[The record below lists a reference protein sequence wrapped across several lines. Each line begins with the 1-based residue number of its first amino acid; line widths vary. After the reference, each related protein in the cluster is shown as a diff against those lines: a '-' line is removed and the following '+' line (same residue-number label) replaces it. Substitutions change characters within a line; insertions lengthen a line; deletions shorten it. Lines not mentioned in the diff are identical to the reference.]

1 MSEQQQTAVSATA
14 SNISSLYPDPP
25 MYYKL
30 FTQENITKF
39 NDKNENNKDL
49 QFLDVYDKIIEN
61 ENLLKND
68 NVTYKATNEV
78 SRNFYKQTRN
88 LIIKKE
94 KEEQEEAEEEENI
107 DYFIPPNIPEDD
119 GLEQFSM
126 FGNLWNIKDTLPDLG
141 PIQLF
146 PKQTEETE
154 ENDESKKLLDKKKE
168 LKKLTKSL
176 LLNFLLLITN
186 LSVDTDLKL
195 DPDSKENHL
204 EHIRVIL
211 MNIHHL
217 LNEYRPHQVKE
228 NFILLLEEQI
238 SYKKLE
244 IENIINVISEVKKE
258 LSELI

>member
-1 MSEQQQTAVSATA
+1 MSEQQQTALSATA

-25 MYYKL
+25 MYYKF
-30 FTQENITKF
+30 FTQENINKF
-39 NDKNENNKDL
+39 NDKNENNKNL
-49 QFLDVYDKIIEN
+49 QFLDVYDKIIDN

-94 KEEQEEAEEEENI
+94 KDEEEQEEEENI
-107 DYFIPPNIPEDD
+107 DYFIPPNLPEDD

-146 PKQTEETE
+146 PKQTEEIE
-154 ENDESKKLLDKKKE
+154 ENGESKILLDKKKE